1 MGSQLPDGPV
11 TILFSDVEGST
22 DLRTERGDL
31 VAHRILRAQ
40 EEFVRGCVAA
50 HDGREVKSLG
60 DGFMIVFASVRKALA
75 CAVAFQVGLA
85 ERNATAPDDEV
96 RVRIGVNTGEVV
108 AEGDDLYGQAVNAA
122 ARIASR
128 ANGGEVLVSEIVR
141 QLAGSGPEFTFIDR
155 GRHRLKGFPDRWQL
169 YGLMYETVTPG
180 ATGVGATEMG
190 ALDFRMLGPLEV
202 RRGGDALA
210 LPPGRPRA
218 LLALLLLRANTVVTT
233 DQLIDELWRGDPP
246 RTAGHA
252 LQVHVANLRKLLD
265 EPGHDRKGAPVIAT
279 RRPGYVL
286 ELAPEQCDARRFERL
301 SVSGGRALDEGSA
314 DKAALLLADALALWR
329 GPVLADL
336 AGEPFVTAD
345 ATRLEELR
353 LATTERRIE
362 AELALGHHAEVTG
375 ELEAL
380 VQQHPLRERLWA
392 HLMVALYRSGRQADA
407 LAAYQRVRTVLA
419 AELGLEPTPELRRLE
434 TAVLRQDPEV
444 LGDGGRTGSELGG
457 MGADKT
463 ASLPPRLGFLAAVGF
478 FGRDA
483 ERQRLAD
490 RYAAAAAGSGGLVVV
505 AGDPGIGKTR
515 LIEEVAGQ
523 ATKHGARVLWGQC
536 YEGDWSPPYAAF
548 AEALGSNPGDPD
560 QLRVDLGGGGP
571 ALAQLVPELRRI
583 LPELPEAVALAPDEE
598 RFRLIDAAGQ
608 YLVASSRRTPIV
620 ICLDDLQ
627 WADHGT
633 LGLMRSV
640 ARLAARHRILI
651 LGTYRDVEVHADH
664 PLAATLQALTRET
677 SFDRIHLE
685 GLDPAGTTALLS
697 ALGEHEVDEHVGAAW
712 AAETGGNPFFIA
724 ELARHLI
731 EEGHLYRDPDGRWT
745 TDRPLRELDVPD
757 TVRDVISRRLSR
769 LSEDARQVL
778 RVACIFEGPFRFDV
792 IASVARLDADAAL
805 DAVDDAIAAQLILP
819 AGADD
824 TYRFHH
830 ALIRHTLYRQLG
842 SSRRL
847 RLHRQVAGALEA
859 AAGGSLTPAQAG
871 EIAAEYHR
879 SAALPGAAKGADA
892 ALAAADHAQASGG
905 HDEALRF
912 LRIALDL
919 LPEQDPRRPRL
930 TGRLGIV
937 LAWALRYD
945 EAVTVAIDAGTAIAE
960 TEGNAAAADYLAEA
974 MYACAMAGGSVQA
987 WELAGRGLLYAENHD
1002 LTWARLV
1009 SFDDERRSATNPDYP
1024 GIPIDSAE
1032 RRESAAIIRQAP
1044 RDPMGPAPMEAVYD
1058 TREEALQSPNLTVLT
1073 YWAGDYRRALSGY
1086 ETETAQ
1092 AERAGR
1098 WARAARG
1105 WSYITALR
1113 AALGDIEGAL
1123 ASVKQAETLAARLG
1137 RLVPQLFGAKDAL
1150 THALDTGWE
1159 ELASAFEAVIA
1170 SSDPGLAWT
1179 LGPAHAVAARARARL
1194 GRTDEALA
1202 HLVKLR
1208 PWLERAP
1215 AWTNMFSAI
1224 PCHAAETL
1232 WHLQR
1237 TDDADVIERT
1247 LNDKVIGPD
1256 FRIPGV
1262 DGRLSLA
1269 RLCVMTGR
1277 DDEAASWFAEARR
1290 VLADQGA
1297 LPLLAVCDHDEALM
1311 HLRRG
1316 NPRQAAPLVDAARRR
1331 FANLGMAAWER
1342 RTEELALSS

>member
-31 VAHRILRAQ
+31 VAHRILRAH
-40 EEFVRGCVAA
+40 EEYVRDCVAA
-50 HDGREVKSLG
+50 HDGREVKALG
-60 DGFMIVFASVRKALA
+60 DGFMIVFASVRKALT
-75 CAVAFQVGLA
+75 CAMAIQVGLTQ
-85 ERNATAPDDEV
+85 RNAAAPDDEI
-96 RVRIGVNTGEVV
+96 RVRIGLNTGEVV

-122 ARIASR
+122 ARIAGR

-141 QLAGSGPEFTFIDR
+141 QLAGSGPEFTFVDR
-155 GRHRLKGFPDRWQL
+155 GRHRLKGFPERWQL
-169 YGLMYETVTPG
+169 YGLTYESTPTTTRVVPRR
-180 ATGVGATEMG
+180 ADLE
-190 ALDFRMLGPLEV
+190 FRMLGPLEV
-202 RRGGDALA
+202 RCGDETLP

-218 LLALLLLRANTVVTT
+218 LLALLLLRANTVVTA

-265 EPGHDRKGAPVIAT
+265 EPRGDRRDAPVIAT

-286 ELAPEQCDARRFERL
+286 ELTPGQCDARRFEQL
-301 SVSGGRALDEGSA
+301 TTSGGRALDEGRP
-314 DKAALLLADALALWR
+314 DEAAVLFADALALWR

-353 LATTERRIE
+353 LATAERRVE
-362 AELALGHHAEVTG
+362 AELALGHHAQIAG

-380 VQQHPLRERLWA
+380 VQQHPLRERLWG

-419 AELGLEPTPELRRLE
+419 EELGLEPTPELRRLE
-434 TAVLRQDPEV
+434 TAVLRQDPDL
-444 LGDGGRTGSELGG
+444 LGASGRTGAESRVAGT
-457 MGADKT
+457 DKA
-463 ASLPPRLGFLAAVGF
+463 ASLPSRLGFPPAVGF
-478 FGRDA
+478 FGRNA
-483 ERQRLAD
+483 ELQRLAD

-505 AGDPGIGKTR
+505 AGDPGMGKTR

-523 ATKHGARVLWGQC
+523 VTKHGARVLWGQC
-536 YEGDWSPPYAAF
+536 YEGDWTPPYAAF
-548 AEALGSNPGDPD
+548 AEALGSNLGDPD
-560 QLRVDLGGGGP
+560 RVRADLGGGGP
-571 ALAQLVPELRRI
+571 ALGQLVPELRRL
-583 LPELPEAVALAPDEE
+583 LPDLPQAVPLSPDEE

-627 WADHGT
+627 WADHAT

-640 ARLAARHRILI
+640 ARLAARHRVLI
-651 LGTYRDVEVHADH
+651 LGTYRDVEIHPDH
-664 PLAATLQALTRET
+664 PLAVTLQALTRET
-677 SFDRIHLE
+677 NLDRIHLQ
-685 GLDPAGTTALLS
+685 GLDPAGTAALLS
-697 ALGEHEVDEHVGAAW
+697 ALGEHDVDEQIGAAW
-712 AAETGGNPFFIA
+712 AAETEGNPFFIA

-731 EEGHLYRDPDGRWT
+731 EEGHLHRDPDGRWT

-847 RLHRQVAGALEA
+847 RLHRQVAEALEA
-859 AAGGSLTPAQAG
+859 ASGGSPTPAQAG

-879 SAALPGAAKGADA
+879 SAALPGAARGVEA
-892 ALAAADHAQASGG
+892 ALTAADHAQASGG

-912 LRIALDL
+912 LRMALDL
-919 LPEQDPRRPRL
+919 LPQQDPRRPRL
-930 TGRLGIV
+930 SGRLGIV

-945 EAVTVAIDAGTAIAE
+945 EAVAVAIDAGTAIAE
-960 TEGNAAAADYLAEA
+960 TEGNPAAADYLADA
-974 MYACAMAGGSVQA
+974 MYACAMAGGSVPA
-987 WELAGRGLLYAENHD
+987 WELAGRGLFYTEKHD
-1002 LTWARLV
+1002 LTWARLI
-1009 SFDDERRSATNPDYP
+1009 SFDDERRAATNPDYP
-1024 GIPIDSAE
+1024 GIPTDSAE

-1044 RDPMGPAPMEAVYD
+1044 RDPMGPAPMEAIYD
-1058 TREEALQSPNLTVLT
+1058 NRDDALQSSNLTVLT

-1086 ETETAQ
+1086 ETETAK
-1092 AERAGR
+1092 AERDGR

-1105 WSYITALR
+1105 WSYITSLR
-1113 AALGDIEGAL
+1113 AALGDLDGAL
-1123 ASVKQAETLAARLG
+1123 ASVKQAEALAARLG
-1137 RLVPQLFGAKDAL
+1137 RPLPQLIAAKDAL
-1150 THALDTGWE
+1150 TLVFDTGWE
-1159 ELASAFEAVIA
+1159 ELSVAFEAIIA
-1170 SSDPGLAWT
+1170 LSDPALAWA
-1179 LGPAHAVAARARARL
+1179 LGPSQAAVARAQARI
-1194 GRTDEALA
+1194 GRTAEALA
-1202 HLVKLR
+1202 HLGALR
-1208 PWLERAP
+1208 PWMERAP
-1215 AWTNMFSAI
+1215 AWTNSFAAL
-1224 PCHAAETL
+1224 PCHAAEAL
-1232 WHLQR
+1232 WHLER
-1237 TDDADVIERT
+1237 TDDADLIEQT
-1247 LNDKVIGPD
+1247 LIDKLIRPD
-1256 FRIPGV
+1256 FRTPGV
-1262 DGRLSLA
+1262 DGRLALA
-1269 RLCVMTGR
+1269 RLCALTDR
-1277 DDEAASWFAEARR
+1277 HDEAVSWFAAARQA
-1290 VLADQGA
+1290 LADQGA

-1316 NPRQAAPLVDAARRR
+1316 DHKQAAPLADVARRQ
-1331 FANLGMAAWER
+1331 FIDLGMNAWAR
-1342 RTEELALSS
+1342 RTEDLALSSP

>member
-1 MGSQLPDGPV
+1 MGSELPDGPV

-31 VAHRILRAQ
+31 VAHRILRAH

-50 HDGREVKSLG
+50 HDGREIKALG
-60 DGFMIVFASVRKALA
+60 DGFMIAFASVRKALT
-75 CAVAFQVGLA
+75 CAAAIQVGLA
-85 ERNATAPDDEV
+85 ERNVAAPGDEV

-122 ARIASR
+122 ARIAGR
-128 ANGGEVLVSEIVR
+128 AGGGEVLVSEIVR
-141 QLAGSGPEFTFIDR
+141 QLAGSGPEFNFVDR

-169 YGLMYETVTPG
+169 YGLTYDTGILE
-180 ATGVGATEMG
+180 ATGLGVADKADLE
-190 ALDFRMLGPLEV
+190 FRMLGPLEV
-202 RRGGDALA
+202 RRAGNALP

-218 LLALLLLRANTVVTT
+218 LLALLLLRANTVVSS

-246 RTAGHA
+246 RTAAHA
-252 LQVHVANLRKLLD
+252 LQVHVANLRKLLG
-265 EPGHDRKGAPVIAT
+265 EHQGAPVIAT

-286 ELAPEQCDARRFERL
+286 EIASDQCDARRFEEL
-301 SVSGGRALDEGSA
+301 SASAGRALDEGRA
-314 DKAALLLADALALWR
+314 DEAAVLFADALALWR

-345 ATRLEELR
+345 ATRLDELR
-353 LATTERRIE
+353 LATMERRVE

-419 AELGLEPTPELRRLE
+419 EELGLEPTPELRRLE
-434 TAVLRQDPEV
+434 SAVLRQDPE
-444 LGDGGRTGSELGG
+444 LLADGGRNEAATRVTRANE
-457 MGADKT
+457 T
-463 ASLPPRLGFLAAVGF
+463 ASLPPRLGFLPAVGF

-483 ERQRLAD
+483 ELQRLAD
-490 RYAAAAAGSGGLVVV
+490 RYAAAAGGTGGVVVV
-505 AGDPGIGKTR
+505 AGDPGMGKTR
-515 LIEEVAGQ
+515 LIEEVAAQ

-536 YEGDWSPPYAAF
+536 YEGDWSPPYAPF

-560 QLRVDLGGGGP
+560 QLRADLGGGGP

-583 LPELPEAVALAPDEE
+583 VPDLPEAVPLAPDEE

-608 YLVASSRRTPIV
+608 YLVAASRRTPIV

-627 WADHGT
+627 WADQAT

-640 ARLAARHRILI
+640 ARLAARNRILI

-664 PLAATLQALTRET
+664 PLAITLQALTRET

-697 ALGEHEVDEHVGAAW
+697 ALGEHQVDEHIGAAW
-712 AAETGGNPFFIA
+712 TAETEGNPFFIA

-745 TDRPLRELDVPD
+745 TDRPLQELDVPD

-769 LSEDARQVL
+769 LSEEARQVL
-778 RVACIFEGPFRFDV
+778 RVACVFEGPFRFDV

-847 RLHRQVAGALEA
+847 RLHRQVAEALEA
-859 AAGGSLTPAQAG
+859 ASGGSPTPAQAG
-871 EIAAEYHR
+871 EIAAEYLR
-879 SAALPGAAKGADA
+879 SAPLPGADRGVDV
-892 ALAAADHAQASGG
+892 ALIAADHAQASGG
-905 HDEALRF
+905 HDEAVRF

-930 TGRLGIV
+930 AGRLGIV
-937 LAWALRYD
+937 LAWTLRYD
-945 EAVTVAIDAGTAIAE
+945 EAVAVAIDAGTAIAE
-960 TEGNAAAADYLAEA
+960 TEGNAAAADYLADA
-974 MYACAMAGGSVQA
+974 MYACAMAGGSVPA
-987 WELAGRGLLYAENHD
+987 WELAGRGLLYAEKHD

-1009 SFDDERRSATNPDYP
+1009 SFEDERRSAMNPDYP
-1024 GIPIDSAE
+1024 GIPVDSAE

-1073 YWAGDYRRALSGY
+1073 YWAGDYRRALAGY
-1086 ETETAQ
+1086 EAETAL
-1092 AERAGR
+1092 AERDGR

-1105 WSYITALR
+1105 WSYITSLR
-1113 AALGDIEGAL
+1113 VALGDIDGAL
-1123 ASVKQAETLAARLG
+1123 ESVKRAEALAARLG
-1137 RLVPQLFGAKDAL
+1137 RPLPQLIAAKDAL
-1150 THALDTGWE
+1150 ALVLDTGWD
-1159 ELASAFEAVIA
+1159 ELAATFETIIA
-1170 SSDPGLAWT
+1170 LADPALAWT
-1179 LGPAHAVAARARARL
+1179 LGPSHAAAARARART
-1194 GRTDEALA
+1194 GRVDEALA
-1202 HLVKLR
+1202 HLAALR
-1208 PWLERAP
+1208 PWMERAP
-1215 AWTNMFSAI
+1215 AWTNSFPAL
-1224 PCHAAETL
+1224 PCHAAEAL
-1232 WHLQR
+1232 WHLER

-1247 LNDKVIGPD
+1247 LIDKLIGPD
-1256 FRIPGV
+1256 FRSPGV
-1262 DGRLSLA
+1262 DGRLALA
-1269 RLCVMTGR
+1269 RLCALTDR
-1277 DDEAASWFAEARR
+1277 HQEAVSLFAAARQI
-1290 VLADQGA
+1290 LTDQGA

-1316 NPRQAAPLVDAARRR
+1316 DRATAAPLLDAAHRE
-1331 FANLGMAAWER
+1331 FSDLGMTAWAR
-1342 RTEELALSS
+1342 RTGELALSSP

>member
-31 VAHRILRAQ
+31 VAHRILRAH

-50 HDGREVKSLG
+50 HAGREVKALG
-60 DGFMIVFASVRKALA
+60 DGFMIVFASVRKALT
-75 CAVAFQVGLA
+75 CAVAIQVGLA
-85 ERNATAPDDEV
+85 ERNAAAPDDEV

-122 ARIASR
+122 ARIAGR
-128 ANGGEVLVSEIVR
+128 ADSGEVLVSEIVR
-141 QLAGSGPEFTFIDR
+141 QLAGSGPEFTFVDR

-169 YGLMYETVTPG
+169 YGLTYDTAAPNTS
-180 ATGVGATEMG
+180 GVDMARMSE
-190 ALDFRMLGPLEV
+190 LEFRMLGPLEV
-202 RRGGDALA
+202 RRGGDVLP

-218 LLALLLLRANTVVTT
+218 LLALLLLRANTVVAA

-265 EPGHDRKGAPVIAT
+265 EPGRDRGGAPVLAT

-286 ELAPEQCDARRFERL
+286 EVAPEQCDARRFEQL
-301 SVSGGRALDEGSA
+301 TASGGRALDEGRPDEA
-314 DKAALLLADALALWR
+314 AALFADALALWR

-336 AGEPFVTAD
+336 ADEPFITAD
-345 ATRLEELR
+345 ATRLAELR
-353 LATTERRIE
+353 LVTTERRVE

-419 AELGLEPTPELRRLE
+419 EELGLEPTPELRRLE
-434 TAVLRQDPEV
+434 TAVLRQDPD
-444 LGDGGRTGSELGG
+444 LLRDGGRTG
-457 MGADKT
+457 ADPRIAASDTT
-463 ASLPPRLGFLAAVGF
+463 APLPPRLGFLPAVGF

-483 ERQRLAD
+483 ELQRLAD
-490 RYAAAAAGSGGLVVV
+490 RYAAAADGGGGVVVV
-505 AGDPGIGKTR
+505 AGDPGMGKTR
-515 LIEEVAGQ
+515 LIEEAAGQ
-523 ATKHGARVLWGQC
+523 AARHGARVLWGQC
-536 YEGDWSPPYAAF
+536 YEGDWTPPYAAF
-548 AEALGSNPGDPD
+548 VEALGSNLGDPD
-560 QLRVDLGGGGP
+560 QLRADLGGGGP

-583 LPELPEAVALAPDEE
+583 VPDLPEAVPLSPDEE

-627 WADHGT
+627 WADHAT
-633 LGLMRSV
+633 LGLLRSV
-640 ARLAARHRILI
+640 ARLAARNRLLI
-651 LGTYRDVEVHADH
+651 LGTYRDVEVDADH
-664 PLAATLQALTRET
+664 PLAATLQALSRET
-677 SFDRIHLE
+677 TFDRIRLG
-685 GLDPAGTTALLS
+685 GLDPVGTTALLS
-697 ALGEHEVDEHVGAAW
+697 ALGEHDVDERIGAAW
-712 AAETGGNPFFIA
+712 VEETEGNPFFIA

-731 EEGHLYRDPDGRWT
+731 EEGHLYRDSGGRWT
-745 TDRPLRELDVPD
+745 TDRPLRDLDVPE

-819 AGADD
+819 AGDD

-847 RLHRQVAGALEA
+847 RLHRQVAEALEA
-859 AAGGSLTPAQAG
+859 AAAGSPTPVQAG

-879 SAALPGAAKGADA
+879 SAALPGAAQGVDA
-892 ALAAADHAQASGG
+892 TLTAADHAQASGG

-912 LRIALDL
+912 LRMALDL
-919 LPEQDPRRPRL
+919 LPDQDPRRPRL
-930 TGRLGIV
+930 AGRLGIV

-945 EAVTVAIDAGTAIAE
+945 EAVAVAIDAGTAIAE
-960 TEGNAAAADYLAEA
+960 TEGNAAAADYLADA
-974 MYACAMAGGSVQA
+974 MYACAMAGGSVPA
-987 WELAGRGLLYAENHD
+987 WELAGRGLLYTEKHD
-1002 LTWARLV
+1002 LTWARLA
-1009 SFDDERRSATNPDYP
+1009 SFEDERRAAMNPDHP
-1024 GIPIDSAE
+1024 GIPVDSAE

-1058 TREEALQSPNLTVLT
+1058 TRDEALQSPNLTVLT

-1092 AERAGR
+1092 AERDGR

-1113 AALGDIEGAL
+1113 ATLGDIAGAL
-1123 ASVKQAETLAARLG
+1123 ASVKQAEALAARLG
-1137 RLVPQLFGAKDAL
+1137 RPLPQLFGAKDAL

-1159 ELASAFEAVIA
+1159 DLATAFEAVIA

-1179 LGPAHAVAARARARL
+1179 LGGAHAVAARARARI

-1202 HLVKLR
+1202 HLVELR

-1215 AWTNMFSAI
+1215 AWTNMFTAI

-1237 TDDADVIERT
+1237 TDEADVIERI

-1269 RLCVMTGR
+1269 RLCVLTGR
-1277 DDEAASWFAEARR
+1277 DDEAASWFTEARR
-1290 VLADQGA
+1290 VLTEQGA

-1316 NPRQAAPLVDAARRR
+1316 KPTQATPLLDAAHRQ
-1331 FANLGMAAWER
+1331 FAALGMTAWSR
-1342 RTEELALSS
+1342 RTEDLAKHG